1 MSDVRATSPGP
12 RVDHLV
18 FATLDLDRGVEHIED
33 LLGVRPTPGG
43 RHLGR
48 GTHNALLAL
57 GADVYLEIIAP
68 DPEQPDPS
76 TPRAFGLDRLK
87 EPGLVAWAAGTNDV
101 DSVRARAEASAILLG
116 SAQNG
121 SRQRADGV
129 MLSWRYTDPA
139 TVVADG
145 LIPFFIDWGKS
156 PHPALTAPQGARLV
170 ALRAEHPDPASLQRQ
185 LQLLEIQMSV
195 IRGRRPSLVAVIDG
209 RRGRVELR

>member
-1 MSDVRATSPGP
+1 
-12 RVDHLV
+12 LV